1 MFRPWSTL
9 STRTQRFS
17 LKQKYLTTWIERH
30 VNKFLNRHCKGSSL
44 IKTSCLIYPNSFSD
58 TVSFLFLG
66 PGLFIQ
72 CTIKR
77 TDSTAHDVN
86 KYQER
91 LASDMVQSG
100 SKVAVATTRPEL
112 PGLLPSR
119 FPQGPGSPRLA
130 CARRRSGGTSI
141 GLQSTR
147 LPTDADCTSPR
158 LVLLI
163 YPGTAGTDTV
173 RERRPRPSGPRSAGK
188 VHRRGSPASR
198 HPDPGGKAR
207 QECGRHG

>member
-1 MFRPWSTL
+1 MQREFPNQNIVFDL
-9 STRTQRFS
+9 S
-17 LKQKYLTTWIERH
+17 K
-30 VNKFLNRHCKGSSL
+30 L
-44 IKTSCLIYPNSFSD
+44 IQQHSIFYF
-58 TVSFLFLG
+58 FG

-119 FPQGPGSPRLA
+119 FPQGPGSPRPA
-130 CARRRSGGTSI
+130 CAQRRSGGTSF
-141 GLQSTR
+141 GLQSTPF
-147 LPTDADCTSPR
+147 PTDADCTNPR
-158 LVLLI
+158 LVLRI
-163 YPGTAGTDTV
+163 YPRTAGTDTV
-173 RERRPRPSGPRSAGK
+173 RVLRPRPSGPRSAGE
-188 VHRRGSPASR
+188 VQRRGAPASR

-207 QECGRHG
+207 QECGLRG